1 MFDKLFV
8 GVGNLVLII
17 YNFITGFKFPSFK
30 TNGQNNPK
38 AFDISQIQN
47 LKEENNSFDDFRSI
61 FLKYFL
67 SKNVLA
73 ISIGFAL
80 VLLVF
85 SGLEIALMF
94 IVLMIMLYIFQISFE

>member
-8 GVGNLVLII
+8 GVGNAVLII

-61 FLKYFL
+61 FLIYFL
-67 SKNVLA
+67 S
-73 ISIGFAL
+73 
-80 VLLVF
+80 
-85 SGLEIALMF
+85 
-94 IVLMIMLYIFQISFE
+94 